1 MHIRPFDS
9 RLPARLAAIIGA
21 VFVIGACGTSEPAN
35 QGGATAPGVTAT
47 SIKLGTSTPLTGP
60 VGAVCAPINNG
71 AQALFASVN
80 AKGGVHGRKIDS
92 EVLDDAYQ
100 ADRAVANAKQFINE
114 PAFAV
119 YGGCGSIGAGAIY
132 QPLAAAKVP
141 FVFPTGTLPGL
152 YTPAQ
157 KYVFALNPGYDIQL
171 KAAIKGVLSSM
182 GPGKLFLVNQVLPDY
197 QTLSDTVKKS
207 TQDNGGTFVGEA
219 TITSALT
226 DYTPV
231 ALNVKQADPDYV
243 VINAA
248 SAQVAATINAMSVQR
263 ALPKKQIISDQ
274 NAANQ
279 IFKAAVKDPPALN
292 MVSAVWGWEL
302 PSSAAAAECK
312 SIFAQYGKAG
322 YTPVD
327 TDYLACGSAQM
338 VVAALN
344 KAGQNLTRDGFIK
357 ALESFKK
364 QKFGVLP
371 PVTMSTTKHL
381 AVDEQY
387 VGHWADGAPVI
398 TGSASIG

>member
-1 MHIRPFDS
+1 MHIPLFDS
-9 RLPARLAAIIGA
+9 RLAGRVAAIVSVA
-21 VFVIGACGTSEPAN
+21 FLVGACGSSTPTT

-47 SIKLGTSTPLTGP
+47 SIKIGTSTPVTGP
-60 VGAVCAPINNG
+60 VGAVCVPINNG
-71 AQALFASVN
+71 AQAVFASVN
-80 AKGGVHGRKIDS
+80 AKGGINGRKIDS

-114 PAFAV
+114 PVFAV

-152 YTPAQ
+152 YDPVQ
-157 KYVFALNPGYDIQL
+157 KYVFALNPGYDVQL
-171 KAAIKGVLSSM
+171 RAAIKGVLASM
-182 GPGKLFLVNQVLPDY
+182 GAGKVYLVNQVLPDY
-197 QTLSDTVKKS
+197 QTLSDTVKKA
-207 TQDNGGTFVGEA
+207 TTDAGGSFIGES
-219 TITSALT
+219 TITAGST

-231 ALNVKQADPDYV
+231 ALNVKAAAPDYV

-248 SAQVAATINAMSVQR
+248 SAQTAATINALSVQH
-263 ALPKKQIISDQ
+263 ALPKRQIISDQ

-279 IFKAAVKDPPALN
+279 IFKAAVKDPTALN

-302 PSSAAAAECK
+302 PSSAAAGECK

-338 VVAALN
+338 TVAALT

-371 PVTMSTTKHL
+371 PVTMSGTKHL

-398 TGSASIG
+398 TGTASIS